1 MKTKTKVLSLITLAA
16 VLVLSGLIYF
26 KFFFVYSEGIKS
38 GELNQ
43 FALKGFV
50 FKTYE
55 GTIIQAGL
63 RGGRN
68 SGALVESYTLYFS
81 VKNPEIAEA
90 LLQMGGRTVQL
101 HYKHY
106 KGVLPWRGKTTYVV
120 DKIIS
125 VSDDGTETSQAGIT
139 Q

>member
-1 MKTKTKVLSLITLAA
+1 MRTRTKVISIITIIAILII
-16 VLVLSGLIYF
+16 SGLVYF

-55 GTIIQAGL
+55 GNIIQAGL
-63 RGGRN
+63 RGGRS

-90 LLQMGGRTVQL
+90 LLQMGGKTVQL

-106 KGVLPWRGKTTYVV
+106 KGVIPWRGKTTYLV
-120 DKIIS
+120 DKIVS
-125 VSDDGTETSQAGIT
+125 VSNDEGTEPVME
-139 Q
+139 